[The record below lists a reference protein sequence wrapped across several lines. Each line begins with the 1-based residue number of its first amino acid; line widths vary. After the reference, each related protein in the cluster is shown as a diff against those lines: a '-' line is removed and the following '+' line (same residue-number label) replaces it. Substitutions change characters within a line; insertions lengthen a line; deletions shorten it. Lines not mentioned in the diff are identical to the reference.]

1 MGDVETQNPRAEER
15 RAKQDEFEAHV
26 EEFTRYLAT
35 VRNLSPNTVRAYDTD
50 LRAYCAWTRREGIE
64 PLAVT
69 HRELRSYLAEFSRA
83 GYSTRTV
90 NRHLSAIRDLYKWFV
105 AEGITE
111 ADPADA
117 LASPKMARSLPV
129 TMTDED
135 VTSLLATCD
144 ESVEG
149 IRDRAFLE
157 LLYASGSRISEV
169 SGLDVDSVDFRGRQV
184 RLFGKGSKERI
195 VPLYDSAIDWL
206 RRYLDQSRPALASA
220 KKAGRPTRAL
230 FLSTRGSR

>member
-129 TMTDED
+129 TAISGQNRSFQWATTEKIENAVIAGHALGTMTRITMPVSDMP
-135 VTSLLATCD
+135 S
-144 ESVEG
+144 S
-149 IRDRAFLE
+149 RA
-157 LLYASGSRISEV
+157 AACH
-169 SGLDVDSVDFRGRQV
+169 
-184 RLFGKGSKERI
+184 RL
-195 VPLYDSAIDWL
+195 SA
-206 RRYLDQSRPALASA
+206 A
-220 KKAGRPTRAL
+220 
-230 FLSTRGSR
+230 